1 VGSTEWVEQNIDLL
15 GLNAVAY
22 LNLDTGVGGSG
33 FSAGAS
39 PQLDDLLQEV
49 TKQVKDPDSV
59 DGTVFEEWVASG
71 KGSTPLI
78 NRLGGGDSDFAAFL
92 QHAGVP
98 ALDLHF
104 GDGKGQNLLDQE
116 LLTISGELSQM
127 AASLLVE
134 LNAIVLRSGRHFKMI
149 QFQGRHTS
157 KGQKT
162 FVMLIWS

>member
-1 VGSTEWVEQNIDLL
+1 MTSFLFFAGFMLKQ
-15 GLNAVAY
+15 
-22 LNLDTGVGGSG
+22 GSG
-33 FSAGAS
+33 LWKVEGGKNWHSYLV
-39 PQLDDLLQEV
+39 PKCCCVIWLQ
-49 TKQVKDPDSV
+49 
-59 DGTVFEEWVASG
+59 
-71 KGSTPLI
+71 I
-78 NRLGGGDSDFAAFL
+78 NRLGGGDSDFAAFV

-116 LLTISGELSQM
+116 LLTISGELSEM

-162 FVMLIWS
+162 LVVLIWS